1 MASID
6 AEVDQAM
13 LNLELVRT
21 SKWIAEQ
28 FEEAYQWMSQLGI
41 HLHPRET
48 VGTLAFAGKGKR
60 WVNHLTWSELMAL
73 HQAYERLNAI
83 ESRLNAREIEKHLV
97 ARTDHHEP
105 D

>member
-6 AEVDQAM
+6 AEVQQVL
-13 LNLELVRT
+13 LNLELVKT
-21 SKWIAEQ
+21 SKRIAEQ

-73 HQAYERLNAI
+73 HQAYEHLNQ
-83 ESRLNAREIEKHLV
+83 IEKQRV
-97 ARTDHHEP
+97 AQTNFDEP
-105 D
+105 Q